1 MITKKLVFDHR
12 GRTGEN
18 QEGPVELRVTVN
30 SKPYYINTGVRV
42 RSDQFSREKVVNH
55 RDARLLN
62 ERLDGVVMNIETA
75 INECIR
81 KGLPIDVAQI
91 KRQAYNIEQS
101 ESHAETA
108 MIDWID
114 EQIPLLKIK
123 EGTRERYY
131 VTARRMREYGG
142 LMRWDDLTVENLYK
156 WDAYLHGIKKPMS
169 NGDVQAGSDGECIG
183 DAAVY
188 NYHRTLRSLLS
199 LAVKLGVLETNV
211 YDRVRGEFRK
221 GIKENVEYLTE
232 EEIAAIESLHP
243 MEGTQMA
250 MARDLFVF
258 QMYTGLSY
266 SDAQAFDILEYKKET
281 VLVNRTA
288 HGAGGDAIVAQR
300 SEDVP
305 DENVGALR
313 RNGGDA
319 IAAQGTK
326 TKDVPDENGGALWR
340 GGERWVHVG
349 QRVKTGVAYVSVL
362 LPQAVEV
369 LERYGWQVPK
379 VNNVQYNESLKVIQR
394 ALGIRTRLHSHLA
407 RHTFATRALAM
418 GVKIENVSAMLGH
431 TNITQTQRYAKV
443 LAQSVKDEYDMMAEK
458 MKGRR

>member
-12 GRTGEN
+12 GRTREN

-30 SKPYYINTGVRV
+30 SKPYYINTGVKV

-62 ERLDGVVMNIETA
+62 NRLDGVVMNIETA
-75 INECIR
+75 VNECIR
-81 KGLPIDVAQI
+81 KGLQIDVAQI

-101 ESHAETA
+101 ELHAETA
-108 MIDWID
+108 LIDWID
-114 EQIPLLKIK
+114 EQIPQLNIK
-123 EGTRERYY
+123 DATRERYS

-169 NGDVQAGSDGECIG
+169 NGEVQAGSDGDCIG

-199 LAVKLGVLETNV
+199 RAVKLGVIETNV

-258 QMYTGLSY
+258 QLYTGLSY
-266 SDAQAFDILEYKKET
+266 SDAQAFDIREYKKET
-281 VLVNRTA
+281 AQKCAGTTA
-288 HGAGGDAIVAQR
+288 
-300 SEDVP
+300 
-305 DENVGALR
+305 DENDGS
-313 RNGGDA
+313 
-319 IAAQGTK
+319 
-326 TKDVPDENGGALWR
+326 
-340 GGERWVHVG
+340 RWVHIG

>member
-42 RSDQFSREKVVNH
+42 RSDQFSREKVVSH

-62 ERLDGVVMNIETA
+62 ERLKDVVINIEMA

-81 KGLPIDVAQI
+81 KELPIDVAQI

-101 ESHAETA
+101 MLHDETA
-108 MIDWID
+108 LIDWID

-123 EGTRERYY
+123 DATRERYY

-156 WDAYLHGIKKPMS
+156 WDEYLHSIKKPMS
-169 NGDVQAGSDGECIG
+169 NGDVQAGSIGECIG

-199 LAVKLGVLETNV
+199 RAVKLGVIETNV

-258 QMYTGLSY
+258 QLYTGLSY
-266 SDAQAFDILEYKKET
+266 SDAQAFDIRDYKKET
-281 VLVNRTA
+281 VQKWAGTA
-288 HGAGGDAIVAQR
+288 AN
-300 SEDVP
+300 
-305 DENVGALR
+305 ENDGS
-313 RNGGDA
+313 
-319 IAAQGTK
+319 
-326 TKDVPDENGGALWR
+326 
-340 GGERWVHVG
+340 RWVHVG

-362 LPQAVEV
+362 LPQAVDV

-458 MKGRR
+458 MGRKQG

>member
-1 MITKKLVFDHR
+1 M
-12 GRTGEN
+12 
-18 QEGPVELRVTVN
+18 RVTVN

-42 RSDQFSREKVVNH
+42 RSDQFRREKVVNH

-75 INECIR
+75 VNECIR

-101 ESHAETA
+101 ELHAETA
-108 MIDWID
+108 MLDWID

-123 EGTRERYY
+123 DGTRERYY
-131 VTARRMREYGG
+131 VTARRLKEYGG
-142 LMRWDDLTVENLYK
+142 LTRWDDLTVENLYK

-199 LAVKLGVLETNV
+199 RAVKLGVIETNA

-232 EEIAAIESLHP
+232 EEIAAIESLRP
-243 MEGTQMA
+243 MQGTQMA

-258 QMYTGLSY
+258 QLYTGLSY
-266 SDAQAFDILEYKKET
+266 SDAQAFDIHDYKKET
-281 VLVNRTA
+281 VRVNRTA
-288 HGAGGDAIVAQR
+288 QDATR
-300 SEDVP
+300 K
-305 DENVGALR
+305 
-313 RNGGDA
+313 
-319 IAAQGTK
+319 TK
-326 TKDVPDENGGALWR
+326 TKDAPAQKWTGTAANENDGS
-340 GGERWVHVG
+340 RWVHVG

-443 LAQSVKDEYDMMAEK
+443 LAQSVKDEYEMMEEK
-458 MKGRR
+458 MRRK